1 MPTVVPRLVHR
12 ASGLVDLAIKNRPG
26 VLGYRLSA
34 AKDLDTAYTA
44 PTAFLDV
51 RVGDVFSSP
60 TIQRNRAYRMN
71 SSNRGLTRLWLDI
84 DDYASATIPGDD
96 DVCFLRVSEETAGG
110 FLEPGPILVIP
121 PPDFFETGRRS
132 LTLVGSAPNLASR
145 GNSLPPATALRV
157 FFPKFADELK
167 VYNEEA
173 AGGNDLYFSF
183 GLGSNEMR
191 VSANSSRGF
200 SEAGANEF
208 LIRGDSG
215 AVSFSISAAIVNGIQ
230 A

>member
-1 MPTVVPRLVHR
+1 MPTVVPRLVRR
-12 ASGLVDLAIKNRPG
+12 ASGLFDLAIKNRPG
-26 VLGYRLSA
+26 VIGYRLSA
-34 AKDLDTAYTA
+34 ANALDTAYTA

-51 RVGDVFSSP
+51 RAGDVFSSP
-60 TIQRNRAYRMN
+60 TIQRNRAYRMD

-84 DDYASATIPGDD
+84 NDYASASIPGDD
-96 DVCFLRVSEETAGG
+96 DVCFLRISEETSGG
-110 FLEPGPILVIP
+110 FLEPGPILVVP
-121 PPDFFETGRRS
+121 PPDFFETGRRN
-132 LTLVGSAPNLASR
+132 LMLAGTAPSLASR
-145 GNSLPPATALRV
+145 GNNLPPAAALRV

-173 AGGNDLYFSF
+173 VGGNDLYFSLGP
-183 GLGSNEMR
+183 GLNEMR

-208 LIRGDSG
+208 LIRGAGG